1 MNTKSPASMDL
12 EKIFNGPLVCNGVIL
27 NRKGMVTRRF
37 RADMFGT
44 WQQNASPVTGTL
56 TESFYFDDG
65 EKLERRWRFTRT
77 GNNIYRGTAA
87 DIEGTAN
94 LMTRGA
100 DLFMRYRLRVPVKGR
115 EIVLTADD
123 RLWLTPEGVIMNRS
137 ILKKFGIRVGEIVG
151 VIMRGRA
158 AGEER

>member
-1 MNTKSPASMDL
+1 MDL
-12 EKIFNGPLVCNGVIL
+12 EKIFNGPLVCHGVIL

-44 WQQNASPVTGTL
+44 WQQKASPVTGIL

-77 GNNIYRGTAA
+77 GNNTYTGTAA

-94 LMTRGA
+94 LITRSA

-151 VIMRGRA
+151 VIMKDTKS
-158 AGEER
+158 GEQP